1 MANDNRAEIVL
12 DGDVSPFR
20 KSLREAGNSLKQ
32 FGAEAESSISRAT
45 GPLAMLQSKFV
56 AIGALLA
63 GGAVFKE
70 AVAQAATFT
79 EESIKL
85 GRALDISAGAASILR
100 EALTAGNTSQ
110 EEFIGAAK
118 GLTKQLLNNESGLQA
133 MGLATRDAAGNL
145 RPLTDLVFEGID
157 VMNGYRAGTDRAIA
171 GQELF
176 GKGFAMTSNLAEMNK
191 KSVADVAQQM
201 RELGVVTSEETVAAY
216 KAFDDAGDKSALTLK
231 GLQTTIGNALMPV
244 LTQLNVWLSDSGPT
258 SVQVMRGVMD
268 IFVEAIYGLL
278 NVVKALGTLAG
289 EVFGLI
295 GNSINMAFGRD
306 SMSGMELFINMTK
319 VVRVAIASLSSGFA
333 QKVEGVR
340 GALTALNYVLV
351 GKLGKADQ
359 SLQES
364 AARLQKIKADYGKT
378 VDEIVMGKSA
388 DGTPTATPGTGGK
401 SADGLLKKPEAKP
414 EKSHMAEYEAQLA
427 AKKNLYE
434 QENLLRQYGK
444 EQELAY
450 WSELQQAH
458 NLSSNDRVAIAKR
471 TATLEL
477 EIRRQSAKEQRDLDA
492 VMVDSRRAAALAQ
505 IQLEEQQATFAR
517 ENGSITQRELIAQQ
531 EEFARRRFEIEYQS
545 LMQRQEMAL
554 LDPNTSP
561 AALMQIKEQML
572 EIERQ
577 FLLRR
582 GELQQQAVIE
592 SNAIWRSLTDT
603 ITGLWDKGVQAL
615 MNGTFTWRNAFRAM
629 GAEMTS
635 WFVTEVIGKQV
646 KEWIAGQAKMLAVK
660 MGFMAAEKVAQGAAS
675 DIITGKKA
683 AETTA
688 VVAANAA
695 QAGSGAAAAVAP
707 TPFVGP
713 MLALAAMAA
722 VFGAVMALGGRQKSA
737 AKGYDI
743 PKGLNPMTQLHEEE
757 MVLPA
762 KFANVIRGMAG
773 GGEGGQGGGSVVH
786 HHYNVQA
793 WDSRDVGRF
802 LQDNKRHVAGAVKS
816 AGRDGFK

>member
-1 MANDNRAEIVL
+1 MANNNRVEIVL
-12 DGDVSPFR
+12 DGDVSPLR
-20 KSLREAGNSLKQ
+20 KSLREAGNSLRL
-32 FGAEAESSISRAT
+32 FGAEAEGSISRAT
-45 GPLAMLQSKFV
+45 GPLAMLQSKFL

-79 EESIKL
+79 EESIKF
-85 GRALDISAGAASILR
+85 GRALGVSASEASILR

-110 EEFIGAAK
+110 EEFLVAAK
-118 GLTKQLLNNESGLQA
+118 GLSKELINNESGLQA
-133 MGLATRDAAGNL
+133 MGLSTRDAAGNL
-145 RPLTDLVFEGID
+145 RPLTDLVLEGID
-157 VMNGYRAGTDRAIA
+157 VMNGYRTGTDRAIA
-171 GQELF
+171 GQVLF

-191 KSVADVAQQM
+191 QAVEDVKKRM
-201 RELGVVTSEETVAAY
+201 KELGVVTGEENVAAY
-216 KAFDDAGDKSALTLK
+216 KAFDDAGDKSTLTLSALK
-231 GLQTTIGNALMPV
+231 TTIGNALMPV
-244 LTQLNVWLSDSGPT
+244 LTQLNVWFSDSGPT
-258 SVQVMRGVMD
+258 SVQVMRGVME
-268 IFVEAIYGLL
+268 IFVEAIYGVM
-278 NVVKALGTLAG
+278 NVLKTLGTLAG

-295 GNSINMAFGRD
+295 GNSIGMAFGSN

-319 VVRVAIASLSSGFA
+319 VVRVAIASLSSGFV
-333 QKVEGVR
+333 QMVEGVR

-359 SLQES
+359 ALQES
-364 AARLQKIKADYGKT
+364 AARLQKTRADYGKT
-378 VDEIVMGKSA
+378 ADEIVMGKSGE
-388 DGTPTATPGTGGK
+388 GTPTGAPGTGGK
-401 SADGLLKKPEAKP
+401 SALDLLKPEQ
-414 EKSHMAEYEAQLA
+414 SHMAEYEAQLA

-450 WSELQQAH
+450 WRELQQAH
-458 NLSSNDRVAIAKR
+458 NLSSNDRLAIAKR

-477 EIRRQSAKEQRDLDA
+477 DIRRQNAKEQRDLDA
-492 VMVDSRRAAALAQ
+492 TMVDSRRAAALAQ
-505 IQLEEQQATFAR
+505 IQLEEQQANFAR
-517 ENGSITQRELIAQQ
+517 ENGAITQRELIAQQ

-545 LMQRQEMAL
+545 LMQRLEMAKT
-554 LDPNTSP
+554 DPNTSP
-561 AALMQIKEQML
+561 AALLQIKEQML

-577 FLLRR
+577 YILRR
-582 GELQQQAVIE
+582 GELQQQAVVE
-592 SNAIWRSLTDT
+592 STAIWRSFTDT
-603 ITGLWDKGVQAL
+603 ITGLWDKGVAAL

-635 WFVTEVIGKQV
+635 WFATEVVGKQV
-646 KEWIAGQAKMLAVK
+646 KDWIAGQAKMLMVK
-660 MGFMAAEKVAQGAAS
+660 LGFMQAEKAAQTIAS
-675 DIITGKKA
+675 DMISGEKA
-683 AETTA
+683 KETLS
-688 VVAANAA
+688 VVASNAA

-713 MLALAAMAA
+713 MLALAAMAT

-762 KFANVIRGMAG
+762 KFANVIRGMAA

-786 HHYNVQA
+786 NHYNVQA